1 MNQILV
7 QDLQANKLMGLAGW
21 QRARD
26 FFNIEDY
33 AANVYRVIQSVMEK
47 R

>member
-1 MNQILV
+1 MV
-7 QDLQANKLMGLAGW
+7 QVSQVAKSMGLAGW

-26 FFNIEDY
+26 LFNIEDY

-47 R
+47 E

>member
-1 MNQILV
+1 MKILV
-7 QDLQANKLMGLAGW
+7 QDPQVTKLMGLVGW
-21 QRARD
+21 QRAMD
-26 FFNIEDY
+26 LFNIEAY